1 MFTPHQYFT
10 FINSEEDASQYIVP
24 SGTTVLL
31 ICRNA
36 PFFFI
41 KSADSLGQY
50 TLDRYEFK
58 KAPYAPTPNI
68 PDNLITKDQFEAF
81 KDEIRA
87 LLVAKPITA
96 QSQPKEDTHNATK

>member
-10 FINSEEDASQYIVP
+10 FINTEEDAHTYIVP

-36 PFFFI
+36 PYFFI
-41 KSADSLGQY
+41 KSSDSLGQY

-58 KAPYAPTPNI
+58 KAPYTPNPNI
-68 PDNLITKDQFEAF
+68 PDNIITKDQFEAF
-81 KDEIRA
+81 KDEIRS
-87 LLVAKPITA
+87 LLTA
-96 QSQPKEDTHNATK
+96 QSTTAQNPKEDPTNATK

>member
-10 FINSEEDASQYIVP
+10 FINTEEDAHNYIVP

-36 PFFFI
+36 PYFFI
-41 KSADSLGQY
+41 KSSDSLGQY
-50 TLDRYEFK
+50 TTDRYEFK
-58 KAPYAPTPNI
+58 KAPRTQNTQI

-81 KDEIRA
+81 KDEIRS
-87 LLVAKPITA
+87 LLTA
-96 QSQPKEDTHNATK
+96 HSQPKEDLTNATK